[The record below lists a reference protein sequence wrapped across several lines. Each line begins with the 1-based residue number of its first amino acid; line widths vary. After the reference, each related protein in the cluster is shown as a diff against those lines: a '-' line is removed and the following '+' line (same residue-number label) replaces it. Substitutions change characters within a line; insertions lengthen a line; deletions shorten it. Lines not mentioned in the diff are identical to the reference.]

1 MTSSNHELPQPLS
14 GVSEENQLTAQLFQY
29 LEHINGALRRT
40 YWLISVAVAI
50 EKNPN
55 ILGDA
60 IETDANNVFARTG
73 SAEHEDILRAAVIL
87 THAYLEDFLRML
99 GRRLLPLASKEVLD
113 QIPLAGTSGR
123 VQKFFLGSLKRH
135 IDKAVEQVVQE
146 SVDEY
151 LDKYTFNN
159 STEVVEFIENLGIK
173 VDSDLTTVN
182 QMMRR
187 RHQIAHRADRLL
199 SETSEIYEIQ
209 PISPVDVA
217 NWVTAT
223 TAFIEHVVRSAIEQ
237 KIAPE
242 SHLRNYFKSSE
253 GDR

>member
-1 MTSSNHELPQPLS
+1 MKSPDEISALPPDPSEHDLS
-14 GVSEENQLTAQLFQY
+14 AQLIVY
-29 LEHINGALRRT
+29 LEHINDNLRRT
-40 YWLISVAVAI
+40 GWLISVADAI
-50 EKNPN
+50 KTNPS
-55 ILGDA
+55 ILGNSVGVIPA
-60 IETDANNVFARTG
+60 TG
-73 SAEHEDILRAAVIL
+73 DEHEDLLRAAVIL

-99 GRRLLPLASKEVLD
+99 GRTLLPLASKEFLD